1 MYIRQ
6 PIKYTGEKDMSRIP
20 VVEAILQE
28 IKKYKT
34 ELATKTIAPGFDTY
48 EAYQKAK
55 GIAEGLNKASSIA
68 LDIEKRYIEGDDDA
82 N

>member
-1 MYIRQ
+1 MA
-6 PIKYTGEKDMSRIP
+6 RIP

-55 GIAEGLNKASSIA
+55 GIAEGLNKASTIA
-68 LDIEKRYIEGDDDA
+68 LDIEKRYIEGDDNAD
-82 N
+82 

>member
-1 MYIRQ
+1 
-6 PIKYTGEKDMSRIP
+6 MSRIP

-55 GIAEGLNKASSIA
+55 GIAEGLNKASTIA

-82 N
+82 D